1 MKKYIVYGYQRTN
14 YSVEVEA
21 ENEED
26 ALQEAENSDK
36 WEKEIEGDGD
46 ETIYIG
52 NIEEVE
58 E

>member
-21 ENEED
+21 NNKTD
-26 ALQEAENSDK
+26 ARQEAENTDK
-36 WEKEIEGDGD
+36 WEKEIEDAGD

-52 NIEEVE
+52 NIEEVKE
-58 E
+58 

>member
-1 MKKYIVYGYQRTN
+1 VKKYIVYGYQRTN

-21 ENEED
+21 NNKTD
-26 ALQEAENSDK
+26 ARQEAENTDK

-52 NIEEVE
+52 NIEEVKE
-58 E
+58 